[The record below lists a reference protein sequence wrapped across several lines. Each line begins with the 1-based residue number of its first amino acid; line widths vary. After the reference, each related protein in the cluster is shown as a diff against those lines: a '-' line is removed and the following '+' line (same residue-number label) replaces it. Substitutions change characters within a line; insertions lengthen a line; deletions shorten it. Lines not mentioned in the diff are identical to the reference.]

1 MESLDKKDMR
11 IPRGCKFY
19 EKGLEGVNMPEK
31 NLFTLG
37 TILQEYG
44 HSTVKSF
51 KVFNDFN
58 EIYRLNFHSYQ
69 LYF

>member
-1 MESLDKKDMR
+1 MGSLDKKDMR

-37 TILQEYG
+37 TILQKYG
-44 HSTVKSF
+44 HSTVKDIF
-51 KVFNDFN
+51 TVFEMILLKYID
-58 EIYRLNFHSYQ
+58 
-69 LYF
+69 